1 MASTQLTS
9 FFGALDSVLR
19 YRATVLQAFR
29 DMDRFTVNATVLS
42 TRDVL
47 LLLHKWSLIERDVQL
62 QEDLR
67 AAVEKHPVKEL
78 LKMLKDKNKPIMP
91 GRAKG
96 PRGRK
101 RWPGEAEEVAEP
113 ELQASSLETCRGLLR
128 SIVTHWG
135 PVFPSPDP
143 AQEPVDGTAPKSDA
157 LGLVNAV
164 ASLVV
169 RWVLRSVA
177 EQPLGRA
184 EAAGL
189 LGWLKSYI
197 LPQSVLVADLLKDN
211 TVKSGI
217 FKLYSQLCGA
227 EGLLEPAQRVACLFN
242 TVMLQLIAAL
252 DPPGSP
258 FHPAVETLC
267 LCSLN
272 EKDEATRAT
281 AAFLVSLYI
290 KDIWLGA
297 QQPNTLVTHVQMIC
311 DAAEEALSGDKEA
324 VVELCRDIAALPPT
338 RAALLAGARKGQA
351 PCSDSVS

>member
-1 MASTQLTS
+1 M
-9 FFGALDSVLR
+9 
-19 YRATVLQAFR
+19 
-29 DMDRFTVNATVLS
+29 
-42 TRDVL
+42 
-47 LLLHKWSLIERDVQL
+47 
-62 QEDLR
+62 
-67 AAVEKHPVKEL
+67 
-78 LKMLKDKNKPIMP
+78 
-91 GRAKG
+91 
-96 PRGRK
+96 
-101 RWPGEAEEVAEP
+101 AEP

-143 AQEPVDGTAPKSDA
+143 AQEPVDGAAPKNDA

-177 EQPLGRA
+177 EQPLSRA

-197 LPQSVLVADLLKDN
+197 LPQSVLVADLLKDS

-217 FKLYSQLCGA
+217 FKLYSQFCGA
-227 EGLLEPAQRVACLFN
+227 ERLLEPAQKVACLFN

-252 DPPGSP
+252 GPPGSP

-272 EKDEATRAT
+272 EKDEATRGNASPRSE
-281 AAFLVSLYI
+281 AGVGWVGSNLCSLEPLGCSWLSVQVSSHH
-290 KDIWLGA
+290 
-297 QQPNTLVTHVQMIC
+297 T
-311 DAAEEALSGDKEA
+311 SGDHG
-324 VVELCRDIAALPPT
+324 ELATGPWL
-338 RAALLAGARKGQA
+338 
-351 PCSDSVS
+351 